1 MGVDWRTIPD
11 HRPGSE
17 LAKGFGYLSASI
29 GIVAVFALA
38 GIGVASAQYESS
50 SYIQKEEGFSDD
62 VLLSDR
68 EREPDPV
75 PGDRQD
81 GKEKVE
87 APKTEGSKR
96 KENTKP
102 VVSDIPKEPRETV
115 LEDSVEEV
123 VEDDEDI
130 ALVDPEEEPESSDD
144 GFFGDVQEQ
153 APAGETHYSGDQFKF
168 EGRVYEGEHEYT
180 WYSEDVLPG
189 EGLGIPGRHVDDE
202 GYVRDGDG
210 NLCVASNGY
219 SYGSVIDV
227 PFGDGK
233 AVVYDSCEDE
243 GDELIDVYVSW

>member
-1 MGVDWRTIPD
+1 MGEWRTIPD

-17 LAKGFGYLSASI
+17 FVKGFGYFTASMSV
-29 GIVAVFALA
+29 VAVFALA
-38 GIGVASAQYESS
+38 GVSVASAQYEPSNALH
-50 SYIQKEEGFSDD
+50 IQKEDFSDD

-68 EREPDPV
+68 EWEPDPV

-81 GKEKVE
+81 EKERVKDPKAKTAEKGKTAE
-87 APKTEGSKR
+87 
-96 KENTKP
+96 P
-102 VVSDIPKEPRETV
+102 VTQDIPEEPYE
-115 LEDSVEEV
+115 EEIEEPVEEV
-123 VEDDEDI
+123 VEDDEYVEWVETED
-130 ALVDPEEEPESSDD
+130 EEEPELSDD
-144 GFFGDVQEQ
+144 GYSEEQ
-153 APAGETHYSGDQFKF
+153 NEEETHYSGDQFKF
-168 EGRVYEGEHEYT
+168 EGRVYEGDHEYT

-189 EGLGIPGRHVDDE
+189 EGLDIPGRHVDDE

-243 GDELIDVYVSW
+243 SDELIDVYVSW